1 MDAAI
6 HHGRGEMM
14 RAGHDVGDNLG
25 VGGIWGGGFEHA
37 DDRGASS
44 SHGTAA
50 EAYGFAEDIRIAMK
64 SGGPEPVREHDD
76 PIGLRTVVLRTDE
89 TAQDGMKAHH
99 LEIGATG
106 DTGLDLARLAQ
117 ADHGKANG
125 REIAEF
131 SDGAGSGFDVL

>member
-6 HHGRGEMM
+6 PHGRGEMM
-14 RAGHDVGDNLG
+14 RAGHDGGDNLG
-25 VGGIWGGGFEHA
+25 VGGIGDGGFEHA

-76 PIGLRTVVLRTDE
+76 PIGLRTVVLRPDE
-89 TAQDGMKAHH
+89 TAQDGIKTTHPKKGHTA
-99 LEIGATG
+99 
-106 DTGLDLARLAQ
+106 
-117 ADHGKANG
+117 
-125 REIAEF
+125 
-131 SDGAGSGFDVL
+131 V